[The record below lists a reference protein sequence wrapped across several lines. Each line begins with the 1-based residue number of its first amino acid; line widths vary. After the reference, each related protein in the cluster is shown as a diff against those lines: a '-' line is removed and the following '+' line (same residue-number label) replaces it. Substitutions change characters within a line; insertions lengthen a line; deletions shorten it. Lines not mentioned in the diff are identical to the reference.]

1 MDNFRGKIVV
11 ADDDPDI
18 RNILRDRLENQGFE
32 VVLVEDGREAAL
44 KIAKENPVL
53 VLLDLQMSGMTGIEV
68 LKKTDHD
75 EIPVII
81 ITAFGTIEKAVEA
94 MREGAFDF
102 ITKPFSPDHLDL
114 VVRKALD
121 FNRIRRENLLF
132 QKETALLSREI
143 IGNSP
148 QLMEVVRIARGVSET
163 SSTVL
168 LLGESGTGKEVFARA
183 IHKWSQRASRPFV
196 VVNCVALNDELV
208 ESELFGHEKGAFTG
222 AHQTRKGKLEYADE
236 GTVFLDEIG
245 DFKPGL
251 QAKLLRFL
259 QEREFER
266 VGGSRNIRVDIRIIA
281 ATNRNLEVEVR
292 EGRFRK
298 DLFFRLNVVTI
309 HLPPLC
315 QRKEDIPALARYF
328 LEETCRKLNKPLIAV
343 SAAAMD
349 RMMAYDW
356 PGNLREMENLIER
369 VVVLSNGKEIRP
381 EDIPFLSFQN
391 GDQGVLELPYHE
403 AVRFFQ
409 RRILRNALD
418 LTRGNQA
425 KASEALGLQRTYLSR
440 LIKKLNL
447 KIQ

>member
-32 VVLVEDGREAAL
+32 VVLVADGRDAVL
-44 KIAKENPVL
+44 KIAKEDPVL
-53 VLLDLQMSGMTGIEV
+53 VLLDLQMSGMSGIEV
-68 LKKTDHD
+68 LKKADHD

-114 VVRKALD
+114 VVKKALD

-132 QKETALLSREI
+132 QKETALLSRDI

-148 QLMEVVRIARGVSET
+148 PLMEVVRIARGVSET

-183 IHKWSQRASRPFV
+183 IHKWSRRASRPFV

-222 AHQTRKGKLEYADE
+222 AHQTRRGKLEYAHE

-309 HLPPLC
+309 RLPPLR

-328 LEETCRKLNKPLIAV
+328 LEEACRKLNKPLIAV
-343 SAAAMD
+343 SSAAMD

-369 VVVLSNGKEIRP
+369 VAVLSDGKEITAG
-381 EDIPFLSFQN
+381 DVPFLSFQDS
-391 GDQGVLELPYHE
+391 DQEAMELPYHD

>member
-11 ADDDPDI
+11 ADDVPDI

-32 VVLVEDGREAAL
+32 VVLVADGRDAVL
-44 KIAKENPVL
+44 KIAKEDPVL
-53 VLLDLQMSGMTGIEV
+53 VLLDLQMSGMSGIEV
-68 LKKTDHD
+68 LKKAGHD

-102 ITKPFSPDHLDL
+102 ITKPFSPNHLDL
-114 VVRKALD
+114 VVKKALD

-132 QKETALLSREI
+132 QKETALLSRDI

-148 QLMEVVRIARGVSET
+148 PLMEVVRIARGVSET

-183 IHKWSQRASRPFV
+183 IHKWSRRASRPFV

-222 AHQTRKGKLEYADE
+222 AHQTRRGKLEYAHE

-298 DLFFRLNVVTI
+298 DLFFRLNFVTI
-309 HLPPLC
+309 RLPPLR
-315 QRKEDIPALARYF
+315 QRKEDIPSLARYF
-328 LEETCRKLNKPLIAV
+328 LEEACRKLNKPLIAV
-343 SAAAMD
+343 SSAAMD

-369 VVVLSNGKEIRP
+369 VAVLSDGKEITAG
-381 EDIPFLSFQN
+381 DVPFLSFQDS
-391 GDQGVLELPYHE
+391 DQEAMELPYHD

-447 KIQ
+447 KI